1 MLPYGLDQNVEFKK
15 DFGPILG
22 QLDLN
27 KISKVKEIDFVERV
41 KQVYKAIKNV
51 SNNDIL
57 KNKNTIGFVGAPW
70 TILVYMINQQSS

>member
-15 DFGPILG
+15 NFGPILG

-27 KISKVKEIDFVERV
+27 KISKMNEVDFVERV
-41 KQVYKAIKNV
+41 KQVYQAIKNV

-57 KNKNTIGFVGAPW
+57 KNKNTIGFAGAPW
-70 TILVYMINQQSS
+70 TILVLSLIHI